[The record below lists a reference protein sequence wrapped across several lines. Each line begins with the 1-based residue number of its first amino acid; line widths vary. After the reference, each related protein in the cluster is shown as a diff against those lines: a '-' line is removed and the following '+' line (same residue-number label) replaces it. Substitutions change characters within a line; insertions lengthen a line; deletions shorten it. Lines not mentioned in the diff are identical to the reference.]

1 LKKHSQNRQ
10 NIGQIGSPVAA
21 KRKSA
26 NITNQKFT
34 TTTDPTPDVPVKPI
48 WIPNPCEK
56 IANHLNTS
64 TPQPMVLY
72 FPPPW

>member
-1 LKKHSQNRQ
+1 MANGGRKQEQTILENNRTLQRNSVVSFKKVW
-10 NIGQIGSPVAA
+10 GML
-21 KRKSA
+21 
-26 NITNQKFT
+26 
-34 TTTDPTPDVPVKPI
+34 VKPI